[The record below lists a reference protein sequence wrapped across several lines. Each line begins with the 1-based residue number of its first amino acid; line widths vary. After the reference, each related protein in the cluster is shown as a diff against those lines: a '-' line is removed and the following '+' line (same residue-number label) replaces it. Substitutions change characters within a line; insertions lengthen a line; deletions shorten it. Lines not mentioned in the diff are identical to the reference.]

1 MNTIFVLYSKFA
13 LFISVIGIFS
23 MITILPDAFGHGLG
37 GDQAEPI
44 SFGGMEVTVRTQLSP
59 SDITVGEID
68 SANMQIRFFD
78 MLTDTN
84 LDKVTY
90 RVEVWQSGELLARNL
105 FYDMD
110 GRLDVK
116 IKPKTGCDEN
126 PIETCSVYEIGR
138 AHV

>member
-1 MNTIFVLYSKFA
+1 MHKFA
-13 LFISVIGIFS
+13 LLLSIIAVFTIPV
-23 MITILPDAFGHGLG
+23 ILPNAFAHGLG
-37 GDQAEPI
+37 GDQAEPL
-44 SFGGMEVTVRTQLSP
+44 SFGDMEVTVRTQLSP
-59 SDITVGEID
+59 SDITVGELD

-78 MLTDTN
+78 TLTDTN

-116 IKPKTGCDEN
+116 IKPQPNCNK
-126 PIETCSVYEIGR
+126 
-138 AHV
+138 